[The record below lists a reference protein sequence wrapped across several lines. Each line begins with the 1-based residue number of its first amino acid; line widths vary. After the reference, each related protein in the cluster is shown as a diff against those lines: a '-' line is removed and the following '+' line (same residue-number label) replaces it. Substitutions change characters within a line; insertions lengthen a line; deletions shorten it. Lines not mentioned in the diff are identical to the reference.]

1 MVKARLVPVLC
12 RASVISG
19 CAHNGATHLPLPQ
32 DGEEM
37 KRRMYSTILL
47 VGGGMGMEGA
57 QMWLQY
63 QVWMNM
69 PAHYRSTLETMDVI
83 TRPKVSQCL
92 CVGEVQYQVW
102 MNMPTPYRS
111 ILETMDVITS
121 PKVSRGGRGGGVT
134 VPGTRCEDAHPLLL
148 HAGDLDVITHSKV
161 WGHGQ
166 KEDVLEFLV
175 WLNMPALYFS
185 MSKIMVV
192 ILYHKVRQCWG
203 EI

>member
-1 MVKARLVPVLC
+1 MIKAWLVPVLC

-19 CAHNGATHLPLPQ
+19 CAHNGVTRLPLPQ

-83 TRPKVSQCL
+83 TR
-92 CVGEVQYQVW
+92 
-102 MNMPTPYRS
+102 
-111 ILETMDVITS
+111 
-121 PKVSRGGRGGGVT
+121 
-134 VPGTRCEDAHPLLL
+134 
-148 HAGDLDVITHSKV
+148 SKA
-161 WGHGQ
+161 WGHGED
-166 KEDVLEFLV
+166 EDV
-175 WLNMPALYFS
+175 
-185 MSKIMVV
+185 
-192 ILYHKVRQCWG
+192 
-203 EI
+203 